1 MVASKRIRVVG
12 AVIQRGSTVFAARRN
27 PGRSAGG
34 LWEFPGGKVEPR
46 ESPEEAL
53 ARELREEL
61 SVDVSVGPFIDQSV
75 SEVAGAAIELS
86 CYAAVLLAED
96 PVSSTDHDA
105 MTWIDLAELDQLE
118 WAPGDVPIIER
129 LPQTLHQAST
139 ERGYGR

>member
-12 AVIQRGSTVFAARRN
+12 AVIQRESTVFAARRN
-27 PGRSAGG
+27 PERSAGG
-34 LWEFPGGKVEPR
+34 LWEFPGGKVEPD

-75 SEVAGAAIELS
+75 SEVAGATIELS
-86 CYAAVLLAED
+86 CYTAALIAEE

-105 MTWIDLAELDQLE
+105 MTWVDLDELDQLE

-129 LPQTLHQAST
+129 LPQMLRQAST
-139 ERGYGR
+139 AQGRGR

>member
-75 SEVAGAAIELS
+75 SEVAGSAIELS

-105 MTWIDLAELDQLE
+105 MTWIELEDLDRLD

-129 LPQTLHQAST
+129 LPEMLRLAST
-139 ERGYGR
+139 ARGPAR

>member
-34 LWEFPGGKVEPR
+34 LWEFPGGKVEPD

-61 SVDVSVGPFIDQSV
+61 SVEVSVGPFIDQSV
-75 SEVAGAAIELS
+75 SEVAGATVELS
-86 CYAAVLLAED
+86 CYTAVLTAED

-105 MTWIDLAELDQLE
+105 MTWVDLDELDQLE

-129 LPQTLHQAST
+129 LPQMLHQAST
-139 ERGYGR
+139 TQGHGR